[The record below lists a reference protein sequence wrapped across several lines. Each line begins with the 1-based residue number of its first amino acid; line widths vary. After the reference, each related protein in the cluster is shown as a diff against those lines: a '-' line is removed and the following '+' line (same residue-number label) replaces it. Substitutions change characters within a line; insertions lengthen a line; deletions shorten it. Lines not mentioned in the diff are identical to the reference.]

1 MLPELFGNKRRY
13 LGLAISREFSALIA
27 GGLVVVLGAILIKE
41 FNGSRTSR

>member
-13 LGLAISREFSALIA
+13 LGLAISREFSAVIA
-27 GGLVVVLGAILIKE
+27 GGLAVVLGVILIKE